1 MVPDKARIFLAEYDG
16 RVVAGTLALILGQK
30 AWYLYGAS
38 SNAYRNVMPNYL
50 IQWRMIQWS
59 KENGCALYAFRGVSG
74 DLDESNPLYGLYR
87 FKKGFNGEFTEFVG
101 EWDMVYSP
109 FYYLLWTRGMPLY
122 YRGTRRMLAVRRK
135 LSGR

>member
-1 MVPDKARIFLAEYDG
+1 
-16 RVVAGTLALILGQK
+16 
-30 AWYLYGAS
+30 
-38 SNAYRNVMPNYL
+38 MPNYL

-59 KENGCALYAFRGVSG
+59 KENGCSLYDFRGVSG

-101 EWDMVYSP
+101 EWDTVYSP
-109 FYYLLWTRGMPLY
+109 FYYLLWTRGMPLF